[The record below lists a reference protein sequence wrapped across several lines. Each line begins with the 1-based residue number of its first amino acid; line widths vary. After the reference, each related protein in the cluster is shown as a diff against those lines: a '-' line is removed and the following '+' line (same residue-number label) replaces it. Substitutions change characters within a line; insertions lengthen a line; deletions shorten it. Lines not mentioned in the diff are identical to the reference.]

1 MFLCGMCVS
10 KNKNYE
16 SVSDDYKIDMRL
28 QKLNLIVQASKGVGR
43 ERDNVFYIN
52 VRVLPV

>member
-1 MFLCGMCVS
+1 MGVS

-16 SVSDDYKIDMRL
+16 SLSDDYKIDMRL

-43 ERDNVFYIN
+43 ETGKCFLYKR
-52 VRVLPV
+52 